1 MSHPTPALRGISMSA
16 RQLEG
21 LRSSLLEAM
30 TSGVFEPSEQD
41 LAVALRDGLAEL
53 RRAVRESGDAEA
65 IGLLLPTEYGRVA
78 LNAVRHVLATVL
90 PFEIPIRVHLDP
102 SELESLMA
110 TLLPAAPPMMDD
122 I

>member
-1 MSHPTPALRGISMSA
+1 MSHPTPALRGISMST

-30 TSGVFEPSEQD
+30 TSGEFGPSEQD

-53 RRAVRESGDAEA
+53 RRAARGSSDADA

-78 LNAVRHVLATVL
+78 LSAVRHVLATLL
-90 PFEIPIRVHLDP
+90 PFEIPIRVHLDAT
-102 SELESLMA
+102 ELESLMT
-110 TLLPAAPPMMDD
+110 TLLPAVPPASP
-122 I
+122 